1 MMMQGIPSHSTEGRS
16 GISPEDVPSGFVD
29 VHCHCL
35 PALDDG
41 PASMGEAVALCS
53 ALADDG
59 IGLVVATPHQLVRC
73 EARTRAHA
81 IRAAVGDLNRKLA
94 EEGIDVAVLPGGEV
108 RLDERI
114 STLLAND
121 EILTLAD
128 RGRHILLEL
137 PPDVFVD
144 IEPLLLQMRS
154 QGIDLV
160 IAHPE
165 RSTPL
170 IAHPQILRRW
180 LNYGASLQV
189 TAASLAGC
197 FGSAAERAAWDMVLD
212 GWATIVATD
221 AHDTGLNGPCM
232 TIASRLL
239 ADALGPSMARRLCF
253 ENPLRIVVGAES
265 LPVRS
270 PGKQEVG

>member
-16 GISPEDVPSGFVD
+16 DISPEDVPSAFVD

-41 PASMGEAVALCS
+41 PASMGEAVALCA

-81 IRAAVGDLNRKLA
+81 IRAAVGD
-94 EEGIDVAVLPGGEV
+94 
-108 RLDERI
+108 
-114 STLLAND
+114 
-121 EILTLAD
+121 LTLAD

-165 RSTPL
+165 RNTPL

-197 FGSAAERAAWDMVLD
+197 FGSAAERAAWDMVLG

-239 ADALGPSMARRLCF
+239 AHALGSDMARRLCF

-270 PGKQEVG
+270 PGRQEVG